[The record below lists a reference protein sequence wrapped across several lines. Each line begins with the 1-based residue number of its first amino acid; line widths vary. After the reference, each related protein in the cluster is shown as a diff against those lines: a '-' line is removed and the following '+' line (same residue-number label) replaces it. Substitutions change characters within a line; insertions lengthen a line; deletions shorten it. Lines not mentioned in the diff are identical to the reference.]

1 MEKASI
7 KVNVTFKENVLEVL
21 DRYAEEWGLS
31 RSAMLAALVM
41 GKYEQE
47 KAAEMLAKAKS
58 LQDLSQG

>member
-1 MEKASI
+1 MENASI
-7 KVNVTFKENVLEVL
+7 KVNVTFKENVLQVL

-31 RSAMLAALVM
+31 RSAMLTALIM

-58 LQDLSQG
+58 LQDLS